1 MSRGIAALT
10 CLVLLVGGCA
20 GMSNS
25 EQRVLSGGVI
35 GAGGGL
41 LLGGVPGAV
50 LGAGAGA
57 AGGYIYDK
65 HEKSQGNP

>member
-1 MSRGIAALT
+1 MSRGLAAIM
-10 CLVLLVGGCA
+10 CMVLLVGGCA

-41 LLGGVPGAV
+41 LLGGVPGAIV
-50 LGAGAGA
+50 GAGAGA
-57 AGGYIYDK
+57 VGGYVYDK
-65 HEKSQGNP
+65 HEKSEGNP